1 MKRVFPLSRASLS
14 DSRAALAAVPN
25 SSLMF
30 QTDFFFVVVKFFVQ
44 IFVFPLMSVFFFLCL
59 LPWVYFLPV
68 THFNTATI
76 SVALSLNPIVHSD
89 SEPAL

>member
-1 MKRVFPLSRASLS
+1 MKHVFPLSRASLS
-14 DSRAALAAVPN
+14 DSRAALAAVSN

-30 QTDFFFVVVKFFVQ
+30 QTDFYS
-44 IFVFPLMSVFFFLCL
+44 LLNSLCRFFFFSDECFFFPCL

-68 THFNTATI
+68 THFNTATS
-76 SVALSLNPIVHSD
+76 SVALSLNQIVHSD